1 MDKLNNNIVNNE
13 VKNKK
18 KINWRKLILILIVLV
33 PIIISY
39 IPIYVDTGVN
49 YAWGYYRRVS
59 VITLNGAIVEV
70 TLSKDDNYIAHDRIS
85 IDEWSKLMT
94 SSFIIDKQLVSSGND
109 FIVFDAGTE
118 KEYALNLLKLS
129 YIKIYEGPS
138 YSVFNPTANAFSDMA
153 DELFKTYIR

>member
-85 IDEWSKLMT
+85 ID
-94 SSFIIDKQLVSSGND
+94 
-109 FIVFDAGTE
+109 
-118 KEYALNLLKLS
+118 
-129 YIKIYEGPS
+129 
-138 YSVFNPTANAFSDMA
+138 
-153 DELFKTYIR
+153 